1 MVPKYSK
8 QLIQMKDLK
17 YLLAYIAPLAAYLG
31 IYYGGIWSLG
41 AIYIGYVMIPL
52 LESFLPKTTFN
63 HPTEEEPKRLSN
75 HFFDIL
81 LYLNIPL
88 LFGLLW
94 YFFSTIAAGLNTTGE
109 IIGMTFN
116 VGIIVSIIGINVAH
130 ELGHRNNAIEQTM
143 SKMLLMTALYMH
155 FNIEHNLGHHKNV
168 ATEKDPASA
177 RQGENV
183 YGFIVRSTFGG
194 YFSAWE
200 IENKRL
206 KKLGLSIMH
215 WRNQMIWFHLIQM
228 TYLFLVGLYF
238 GWIVVPFAIAVGVLG
253 FVMLELINYIEH
265 YGLQRKKLASG
276 RYENVSPKHSW
287 NSDHEVGRIFLYELT
302 RHSDHHYKA
311 NRKYQILRRMDES
324 PQLPYGYPTSIL
336 ISFVPPL
343 WFHLMDKEVLRYN
356 NLSTV

>member
-1 MVPKYSK
+1 
-8 QLIQMKDLK
+8 MKDLK

-31 IYYGGIWSLG
+31 IYYGGIWSPG
-41 AIYIGYVMIPL
+41 AIYVGYVMIPI
-52 LESFLPKTTFN
+52 LESVLPRSTN
-63 HPTEEEPKRLSN
+63 NLPEETEPQRLSN
-75 HFFDIL
+75 RFFDFL

-94 YFFSTIAAGLNTTGE
+94 YFFSTVAAGVHSTAE

-130 ELGHRNNAIEQTM
+130 ELGHRNNPVEQTM
-143 SKMLLMTALYMH
+143 NKMLLMTALYMH

-168 ATEKDPASA
+168 ATDDDPASA
-177 RQGENV
+177 RRGENV
-183 YGFIVRSTFGG
+183 YRFIVRSTVGG
-194 YFSAWE
+194 YLSAWN

-206 KKLGLSIMH
+206 KKLGLPVIH
-215 WRNQMIWFHLIQM
+215 WRNQMIWFHLIQ
-228 TYLFLVGLYF
+228 TVYLISVGLFF
-238 GWIVVPFAIAVGVLG
+238 GWIVVPFAIAVAVLG
-253 FVMLELINYIEH
+253 FVMLELINYVEH
-265 YGLQRKKLASG
+265 YGLRRKKLASG
-276 RYENVSPKHSW
+276 RYEKVSPQHSW

-336 ISFVPPL
+336 IALIPPL
-343 WFHLMDKEVLRYN
+343 WFHLMDNEVNRYN
-356 NLSTV
+356 ERLTEMTLS